1 MLSLSALH
9 RAVVRELSVGERA
22 GLRGG
27 EAARRACD
35 VFGKRPALWRNAC
48 WEGDHNHVPVQ
59 VDVEG
64 ELACPR
70 ITWFIDCATK
80 MITGVAVTP
89 HAPGCCGGS
98 CPSHCPQA
106 SAE

>member
-1 MLSLSALH
+1 M
-9 RAVVRELSVGERA
+9 
-22 GLRGG
+22 
-27 EAARRACD
+27 
-35 VFGKRPALWRNAC
+35 
-48 WEGDHNHVPVQ
+48 PVQ